1 MRRLI
6 FKRLAEVLTTMFSAT
21 LIIFA
26 LTHLAPGDPIEM
38 LFYRG
43 AEIAAVDKNIFN
55 EKKEALRKEY
65 GLDKSL
71 PVQYITWMGRL
82 LKLDF
87 GKSIYTERPVSAEL
101 ASRFPATILL
111 ALTSLVILVV
121 LGLFF
126 GIVSALFASS
136 VVDDIIRFFCVL
148 FASVPGFVIGLG
160 LLALFSVNLKI
171 YRISG
176 GLSLSNLLLP
186 AFIIAL
192 TISPQLIRI
201 VRANMLSEFG
211 RIYILSA
218 KARGL
223 NKSRI
228 VIHALRNALLP
239 VITLL
244 ALSLSAMIGG
254 SIVIESIFAWP
265 GVGKYALDS
274 IMMHDYPVIQ
284 AYALIMTFMV
294 IMINITVDLLY
305 IVLDPRVHEKG
316 AAVNETG

>member
-6 FKRLAEVLTTMFSAT
+6 FKCLVEVLITLFSAT

-43 AEIAAVDKNIFN
+43 AEVAAVDKNVFN

-71 PVQYITWMGRL
+71 PVQYIQWLGRL
-82 LKLDF
+82 LRLDL

-111 ALTSLVILVV
+111 ALTALVILIV

-126 GIVSALFASS
+126 GIISALFAASA
-136 VVDDIIRFFCVL
+136 VDNIIRFFCIL
-148 FASVPGFVIGLG
+148 FASVPGFVLGLG
-160 LLALFSVNLKI
+160 LLSLFSVNLKMYKI
-171 YRISG
+171 RG
-176 GLSLSNLLLP
+176 DLSLSNLLLP

-211 RIYILSA
+211 QIYILAA

-223 NKSRI
+223 NTSR
-228 VIHALRNALLP
+228 VVRHALRNALLP

-254 SIVIESIFAWP
+254 SIVIENIFAWP

-305 IVLDPRVHEKG
+305 IVFDPKVHEKRDP
-316 AAVNETG
+316 VNETA

>member
-1 MRRLI
+1 MRTLI
-6 FKRLAEVLTTMFSAT
+6 FKRLVEVLITLFFAT

-43 AEIAAVDKNIFN
+43 AEVAAVDKDVFN

-71 PVQYITWMGRL
+71 PVQYINWLGRL

-87 GKSIYTERPVSAEL
+87 GKSIYTERPVGAEL

-111 ALTSLVILVV
+111 AILALAMLVV

-126 GIVSALFASS
+126 GIVSAIFATS
-136 VVDDIIRFFCVL
+136 VVDNIIRFFCVL
-148 FASVPGFVIGLG
+148 FASVPGFVLGLG
-160 LLALFSVNLKI
+160 LLSLFSVNLKM
-171 YRISG
+171 YKISG
-176 GLSLSNLLLP
+176 DLSLSSPFLP

-211 RIYILSA
+211 QIYILAA

-223 NKSRI
+223 NKSHI
-228 VIHALRNALLP
+228 VKHAFRNALLP

-284 AYALIMTFMV
+284 AYALIMTFVV

-305 IVLDPRVHEKG
+305 IAFDPKVREMRKSI
-316 AAVNETG
+316 NEND

>member
-1 MRRLI
+1 MSKLI
-6 FKRLAEVLTTMFSAT
+6 FKRLVEVLITLIIAT

-43 AEIAAVDKNIFN
+43 AEIAAVDRNVFN
-55 EKKEALRKEY
+55 EKKEELRKEY

-71 PVQYITWMGRL
+71 PVQYINWLGRL

-111 ALTSLVILVV
+111 ALAALVILIV
-121 LGLFF
+121 LGLSL
-126 GIVSALFASS
+126 GIISALFVTSP
-136 VVDDIIRFFCVL
+136 VDNIIRFFCVL
-148 FASVPGFVIGLG
+148 FASVPGFVLGLG
-160 LLALFSVNLKI
+160 LLSLFSVNLKI
-171 YRISG
+171 YKING
-176 GLSLSNLLLP
+176 DLTLSNLLLP

-201 VRANMLSEFG
+201 IRANMLSEFG
-211 RIYILSA
+211 QIYILAA
-218 KARGL
+218 KSRGL
-223 NKSRI
+223 NKSHI
-228 VIHALRNALLP
+228 VKHAVRNALLP

-284 AYALIMTFMV
+284 AYALIMTFIV

-305 IVLDPRVHEKG
+305 IVFDPKVR
-316 AAVNETG
+316 ETGVSINENL